1 MALYLSFREA
11 DCPQFNSTVLKSYI
25 LTFIPNEMERIK
37 WPKTGTAVEAE
48 EGCTCPVGGDIESV
62 LLISVRQ
69 GLLVWPGYIGQELT
83 SLLQMPFIYS
93 GITTEP

>member
-62 LLISVRQ
+62 LLISVCKA
-69 GLLVWPGYIGQELT
+69 GLVSLTWIYWPGVDLFAPNAVH
-83 SLLQMPFIYS
+83 LLWHYY
-93 GITTEP
+93 